1 MLGGTPKTFGDR
13 PNISGFLTSTPD
25 DESHFASP
33 EVRVTVVTCRCGRRN
48 LPCCKYDARMAVG
61 VCGRGSSTGAQSH
74 SRGSGHRCGALQ
86 RSASGGSPASRTT
99 FRRDSA
105 GLRRSAA
112 SLRSPHRDRR
122 GQELGASPDQARFE
136 PRTRSPVHE
145 AVVIVRRLRIGID
158 AQRP

>member
-61 VCGRGSSTGAQSH
+61 VCGRE
-74 SRGSGHRCGALQ
+74 RVCCGGNGGEI
-86 RSASGGSPASRTT
+86 SAFHFTPTFRSRTAPSKM
-99 FRRDSA
+99 RR
-105 GLRRSAA
+105 R
-112 SLRSPHRDRR
+112 HWW
-122 GQELGASPDQARFE
+122 
-136 PRTRSPVHE
+136 
-145 AVVIVRRLRIGID
+145 I
-158 AQRP
+158 